1 METCIHRFFITCDFS
16 YCLPVTFWHCDVD
29 LRTRAH
35 TTLVLHGTRLHV
47 DLIKQNTLLLM
58 RNSYLGNLVA
68 CIVSLKNLPTI
79 KTSMCDK
86 QFGFVMSKQVIL
98 W

>member
-1 METCIHRFFITCDFS
+1 MFPIPLRFWR
-16 YCLPVTFWHCDVD
+16 YDVD

-47 DLIKQNTLLLM
+47 HLIKQITLLLM

-68 CIVSLKNLPTI
+68 CIVSLKNVPTI

-86 QFGFVMSKQVIL
+86 QFGSVMSKQVIL